1 MSTSSEPRAQV
12 KGNAVRTD
20 ARALTDDLTE
30 IDVYLWEE
38 VSDLDIGKAM
48 RKIKPWREEL
58 NRIVKMWRDLEEM
71 ATVAG
76 IQGRPEVHETRQQVK
91 ELQALFVTVQKEV
104 EKEDLNRALHTL
116 DISTGAKV
124 SYPNFEGRDDEDW
137 SDFEERMKPQAL
149 VSEEKNK
156 FALSVLRRV
165 RVKLKGRELDSPRKV
180 SGEYCLERPDSCV
193 LVKCGGA
200 GREAINTES
209 DPDYYY

>member
-91 ELQALFVTVQKEV
+91 ELQALFVTVQEEV
-104 EKEDLNRALHTL
+104 EKEDLNQALHTL

-137 SDFEERMKPQAL
+137 SDFEERTKPQAP

>member
-1 MSTSSEPRAQV
+1 MSTSSEPWAQV

-48 RKIKPWREEL
+48 REIKPWREEL

-76 IQGRPEVHETRQQVK
+76 IQGRPKVHETRQQVK

-116 DISTGAKV
+116 DISTGAKA

-137 SDFEERMKPQAL
+137 SDFEERIKSQAL

-156 FALSVLRRV
+156 FALSVLCCAV
-165 RVKLKGRELDSPRKV
+165 CAEEGETSWRVKSRTVP
-180 SGEYCLERPDSCV
+180 ER
-193 LVKCGGA
+193 
-200 GREAINTES
+200 
-209 DPDYYY
+209 

>member
-30 IDVYLWEE
+30 IDVCLWEE

-58 NRIVKMWRDLEEM
+58 NRIVKMWRDLEEI

-91 ELQALFVTVQKEV
+91 ELQALFVTVQEEV

-137 SDFEERMKPQAL
+137 NDGLEADQ
-149 VSEEKNK
+149 
-156 FALSVLRRV
+156 
-165 RVKLKGRELDSPRKV
+165 SP
-180 SGEYCLERPDSCV
+180 P
-193 LVKCGGA
+193 
-200 GREAINTES
+200 
-209 DPDYYY
+209 